1 MQRNVPSQAKQEPH
15 TSTALLLPL
24 VTSSSKYMES
34 LSVYFMTSRSLT
46 RTATKSENHATAI
59 ALHVMIKALHMIEAL
74 HIMIKT
80 SNMTTAPKIIMST
93 AYNDNRTEYNDESTE
108 YNDNRT

>member
-1 MQRNVPSQAKQEPH
+1 
-15 TSTALLLPL
+15 
-24 VTSSSKYMES
+24 
-34 LSVYFMTSRSLT
+34 MTSRSLT

-80 SNMTTAPKIIMST
+80 SNMTTAPKIII
-93 AYNDNRTEYNDESTE
+93 
-108 YNDNRT
+108 